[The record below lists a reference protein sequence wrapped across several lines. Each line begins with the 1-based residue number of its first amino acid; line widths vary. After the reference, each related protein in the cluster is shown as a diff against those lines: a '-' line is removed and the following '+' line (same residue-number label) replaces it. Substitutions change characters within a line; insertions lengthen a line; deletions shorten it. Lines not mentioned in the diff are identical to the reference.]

1 MQLIACQQCGA
12 ATAPHDVVNY
22 GSGGGAYRELCS
34 ACVNLDAA
42 ACMGVD
48 GFEEARFTPVR
59 ITDTRGVER
68 EFHFR
73 QRLFGQMALDAF
85 ELVDGSPGG
94 YQFQIIADADADPW
108 TLLARLIE
116 RIRRTLAVTHLSS
129 THLSP
134 EASGQSISGTTVRGR
149 ITSDSSTSQS
159 LPVLVID
166 GHEVA
171 WEAFGRMLM
180 SFEGWQFKLAIVDR
194 SEEP

>member
-12 ATAPHDVVNY
+12 ATAPHDVVSY
-22 GSGGGAYRELCS
+22 GGGGSYRQLCG
-34 ACVNLDAA
+34 ACANLDAA

-48 GFEEARFTPVR
+48 DFEEARFTPVC
-59 ITDTRGVER
+59 ITDARGVER

-116 RIRRTLAVTHLSS
+116 RIRRALAVTHLN
-129 THLSP
+129 P
-134 EASGQSISGTTVRGR
+134 EGSGQGISGTTVRGR

-166 GHEVA
+166 GHEVS